1 MLLLTPILKAFLKP
15 LEHEVADRGRC
26 TVVVVEAR
34 AGADEGDGGSVV
46 GLQQRGRRRDE
57 GEVEVDEVLGVE
69 VRERLL
75 VEVDPRARSACITHM
90 RQEISRTYW
99 SF

>member
-1 MLLLTPILKAFLKP
+1 MLLLTPILKAFCQP
-15 LEHEVADRGRC
+15 LEHEVADCGRC

-34 AGADEGDGGSVV
+34 AGPDEGDGGSVV
-46 GLQQRGRRRDE
+46 GLQQRGRCRDK

-75 VEVDPRARSACITHM
+75 VEVDPRVRLACIT
-90 RQEISRTYW
+90 
-99 SF
+99 